1 MKALAD
7 IAKAMVNERGETIED
22 VIKSAA
28 EQVLST
34 DAGALLLGALFQL
47 VKPVQNPFIV
57 GGMDPIEAAAQARL
71 SELVMLLY
79 ANAPREIR

>member
-7 IAKAMVNERGETIED
+7 IAKSMVNEHGETIED
-22 VIKSAA
+22 VIKSCA

-34 DAGALLLGALFQL
+34 EAGALLLGALFRL
-47 VKPVQNPFIV
+47 VRPVQNPFIV
-57 GGMDPIEAAAQARL
+57 GGMDPIDAAAQARA

-79 ANAPREIR
+79 ANAPSEIR